1 VKTTE
6 GKNIIRLH
14 NMGYPLASS
23 QKDLT
28 LIQRVFLIMGAN
40 QENEDQKK
48 AMDKSKQSKGS
59 TSQADVDYV
68 TQKARERRGQ

>member
-1 VKTTE
+1 
-6 GKNIIRLH
+6 
-14 NMGYPLASS
+14 
-23 QKDLT
+23 
-28 LIQRVFLIMGAN
+28 MGAN

-59 TSQADVDYV
+59 ASQADVDYV